1 MNSSKINQAW
11 ILVALL
17 WVVAMLNYLDRLMI
31 TTMRDPIVAAIPMSD
46 AQFGLL
52 TSVFL
57 WVYGSVSPLGGF
69 LADRFSR
76 SKVIMGSLLVWSVV
90 TWFTGHV
97 KTFDNLLWT
106 RAVMGISEACYIPA
120 ALALISDYHR
130 GPTRSLATGLHMSGV
145 YTGAALGGIGGYIAE
160 AYGWRAGFSLFGIIG
175 ISYAVVLL
183 FFLRDN
189 SAQGIET
196 KTTSDVKPWPAVV
209 ALFGVGGFWILLAL
223 NALVGVANWGINGW
237 LPTYLK
243 DQFKLGLGSAGLSAT
258 AYIQTASFLGVL
270 IGGAWA
276 DRWARKNRRG
286 RMIVPGLGYLVAGPC
301 LFLSAIA
308 GTLAPALAG
317 LIVFGLAR
325 GFFDANHMPILRQL
339 TDEKYSATGYGIL
352 NFVSCIAGGIMI
364 LAGGMIKDAHFPLSV
379 VFQFSAAGLLVVGVL
394 LFCLKPKTTP
404 IAAPI
409 PLTDLKTKYEAET

>member
-1 MNSSKINQAW
+1 MTTSKLNRAW
-11 ILVALL
+11 LVVGLL
-17 WVVAMLNYLDRLMI
+17 WVVAALNYLDRLMI

-76 SKVIMGSLLVWSVV
+76 SKVIFGSLLVWSVI
-90 TWFTGHV
+90 TWLTGHV
-97 KTFDNLLWT
+97 KTFEQLLWT

-160 AYGWRAGFSLFGIIG
+160 SYGWRAGFSVFGLVG
-175 ISYAVVLL
+175 ISYAVVLM

-189 SAQGIET
+189 ADRATEG
-196 KTTSDVKPWPAVV
+196 KTTSNVKPSAALI

-243 DQFKLGLGSAGLSAT
+243 DQFTLGLGSAGLSAT

-276 DRWARKNRRG
+276 DRWARRNGRG
-286 RMIVPGLGYLVAGPC
+286 RMIVPAIGYLVAGPC
-301 LFLSAIA
+301 LFLSAGA
-308 GTLAPALAG
+308 GTLALALAG

-339 TDEKYSATGYGIL
+339 TDEKYSATGYGVL
-352 NFVSCIAGGIMI
+352 NFVSCSAGGVMI
-364 LAGGMIKDAHFPLSV
+364 LAGGMIKDARIPLSV
-379 VFQFSAAGLLVVGVL
+379 VFQFSAGGLLVVGL
-394 LFCLKPKTTP
+394 LLLCLRPAKTSSAMTP
-404 IAAPI
+404 VPR
-409 PLTDLKTKYEAET
+409 TDLYTKL

>member
-1 MNSSKINQAW
+1 MTRAKLNSAW
-11 ILVALL
+11 AVVGLLWFVAL
-17 WVVAMLNYLDRLMI
+17 LNYLDRLMI

-57 WVYGSVSPLGGF
+57 WVYGTLSPLGGF

-90 TWFTGHV
+90 TWLTGHV
-97 KTFDNLLWT
+97 KTFDQLLWT
-106 RAVMGISEACYIPA
+106 RAVMGVSEACYIPA

-145 YTGAALGGIGGYIAE
+145 YTGAALGGIGGFIAE
-160 AYGWRAGFSLFGIIG
+160 SYGWRVGFSLFGAIG
-175 ISYAVVLL
+175 INYAIVLI

-189 SAQGIET
+189 PSVVADSKT
-196 KTTSDVKPWPAVV
+196 KINSVKPFAAAV
-209 ALFGVGGFWILLAL
+209 ALFGVGGFWVLLAL

-243 DQFKLGLGSAGLSAT
+243 DQFHLGLGSAGLSAT

-276 DRWARKNRRG
+276 DRWARRNGRG
-286 RMIVPGLGYLVAGPC
+286 RMFVPAIGYLVAGPC
-301 LFLSAIA
+301 LFLS
-308 GTLAPALAG
+308 GSVETLAPALAG

-339 TDEKYSATGYGIL
+339 TDERYSATGYGVL
-352 NFVSCIAGGIMI
+352 NFVSCSAGGIMI
-364 LAGGMIKDAHFPLSV
+364 YAGGMLKDAHVPLSA
-379 VFQFSAAGLLVVGVL
+379 VFQFSAAGLLVVGIL
-394 LFCLKPKTTP
+394 LLLLKCTKTTP
-404 IAAPI
+404 QPTPI
-409 PLTDLKTKYEAET
+409 FVANSNTKL

>member
-1 MNSSKINQAW
+1 MGARIAMNASKINQAW
-11 ILVALL
+11 IVVALL

-31 TTMRDPIVAAIPMSD
+31 TSMRDPIVAAIPMSD

-57 WVYGSVSPLGGF
+57 WVYGTVSPVGGF

-76 SKVIMGSLLVWSVV
+76 SKVIMASLLVWSVV
-90 TWFTGHV
+90 TWLTGHV
-97 KTFDNLLWT
+97 KSFDQLLWT

-130 GPTRSLATGLHMSGV
+130 GSTRSLATGLHMSGV
-145 YTGAALGGIGGYIAE
+145 YTGAALGGVGGYIAE
-160 AYGWRAGFSLFGIIG
+160 SYGWRAGFSLFGIIG
-175 ISYAVVLL
+175 ISYAVILI

-189 SAQGIET
+189 SAPEIET
-196 KTTSDVKPWPAVV
+196 KTNRDIKALPAVA
-209 ALFGVGGFWILLAL
+209 ALFGVGGFWVLLAL
-223 NALVGVANWGINGW
+223 NVLVGVANWGINGW

-286 RMIVPGLGYLVAGPC
+286 RMMVPGFA
-301 LFLSAIA
+301 S
-308 GTLAPALAG
+308 
-317 LIVFGLAR
+317 R
-325 GFFDANHMPILRQL
+325 
-339 TDEKYSATGYGIL
+339 
-352 NFVSCIAGGIMI
+352 
-364 LAGGMIKDAHFPLSV
+364 
-379 VFQFSAAGLLVVGVL
+379 VG
-394 LFCLKPKTTP
+394 
-404 IAAPI
+404 
-409 PLTDLKTKYEAET
+409 